1 MSVVSVELASH
12 FWTAIEESLVQF
24 HGLERH
30 GTAQKVARLRLQLA
44 EDAALDVGEP
54 SFDDLIYHAEP
65 WYIAC
70 DLAGDELPLNGHRS
84 AYVSLLRQI
93 EQRSN

>member
-12 FWTAIEESLVQF
+12 FWTVVEECLIQF
-24 HGLERH
+24 HDFERNRAAKEVAGLRH
-30 GTAQKVARLRLQLA
+30 RLAQ
-44 EDAALDVGEP
+44 DAALDVGEP

-70 DLAGDELPLNGHRS
+70 DLAGDELPLDGHWL
-84 AYVSLLRQI
+84 AYESLLRQI
-93 EQRSN
+93 EPRSN

>member
-1 MSVVSVELASH
+1 MNVVSIELATQ
-12 FWTAIEESLVQF
+12 FWTAVDECLVQF
-24 HGLERH
+24 HGLERNQ
-30 GTAQKVARLRLQLA
+30 AAKKVARLRSQLA
-44 EDAALDVGEP
+44 QDAALDVGEP

-70 DLAGDELPLNGHRS
+70 DLAGAELPLDGHWL
-84 AYVSLLRQI
+84 AYESLLRHI